1 MSVRPFEGQMPEL
14 DEGVYI
20 DNDATVIGRVS
31 VGEDSSIWP
40 ACVVRG
46 DINTISIGARTNI
59 QDGSVLHVTH
69 DSDYAPGGYSLNIG
83 DEVTVGHKAMLH
95 ACSIGNR
102 CLIGMSA
109 IILDGAVIEDEV
121 VIGAGSLVAPGKRL
135 ESGYLY
141 LGQPARRVRKLSQ
154 KELDYF
160 FYSAGHYVRLK
171 DRYLRQE

>member
-1 MSVRPFEGQMPEL
+1 MSVRPFEGEHPKPGK
-14 DEGVYI
+14 GVYI
-20 DNDATVIGRVS
+20 DEDATVIGRVS
-31 VGEDSSIWP
+31 IGENSSIWP
-40 ACVVRG
+40 ACVLRG

-69 DSDYAPGGYSLNIG
+69 DSDYVPGGYALSIG

-95 ACSIGNR
+95 ACNIGNR
-102 CLIGMSA
+102 C
-109 IILDGAVIEDEV
+109 
-121 VIGAGSLVAPGKRL
+121 KRL

-160 FYSAGHYVRLK
+160 RYSAEHYVRLK
-171 DRYLRQE
+171 DRYLNQE

>member
-1 MSVRPFEGQMPEL
+1 MSVRPFEGEHPKPGK
-14 DEGVYI
+14 GVYI
-20 DNDATVIGRVS
+20 DEDATVIGRVS
-31 VGEDSSIWP
+31 IGENSSIWP
-40 ACVVRG
+40 ACVLRG

-69 DSDYAPGGYSLNIG
+69 DSDYVPGGYALSIG

-95 ACSIGNR
+95 ACNIGNR

-109 IILDGAVIEDEV
+109 IVLDGAVIEDNV
-121 VIGAGSLVAPGKRL
+121 VVGAGSLVAPRKRL

-160 FYSAGHYVRLK
+160 VYSAEHYVRLK
-171 DRYLRQE
+171 DRYLNQA